1 MIILYDHF
9 NEVINLVEFI
19 VFEEGMQVSGAA
31 IMSVID
37 GMRSFDSIA
46 RAFLNQSGL
55 PDDLIPDTE
64 HWYSQQKWLDAFKL
78 ISEKV
83 GFKTL
88 FVIGTKIPEN
98 AVFPKDIDNVE
109 KALASIDIAY
119 HMNHKNAQG
128 EILFDPSRPLG
139 QEMKEGIG
147 HYGFE
152 KIAEENKAVIICN
165 NPYPCDFDSGI
176 ISAMA
181 KRFSYSSKVTH
192 DDTQPCRK
200 KGANSC
206 TYIAT
211 WK

>member
-1 MIILYDHF
+1 M
-9 NEVINLVEFI
+9 VEFI

-37 GMRSFDSIA
+37 GMGSFDSIA

-55 PDDLIPDTE
+55 PDDLIPDAE

-78 ISEKV
+78 ISEKI
-83 GFKTL
+83 GIKTL

-98 AVFPKDIDNVE
+98 AVFPQDIDNVE

-128 EILFDPSRPLG
+128 EVLFDPSRPPG

-152 KIAEENKAVIICN
+152 KIAEEKKAVLVCN
-165 NPYPCDFDSGI
+165 NPYPCDFDNGI
-176 ISAMA
+176 ISSMA
-181 KRFSYSSKVTH
+181 NRFSRTYKVIH

-200 KGANSC
+200 KGADSC

>member
-9 NEVINLVEFI
+9 NEVISLVEFI

-46 RAFLNQSGL
+46 RAYLSQSGL

-128 EILFDPSRPLG
+128 EILFDPSRPSG